1 MLCFAGSTGMA
12 SDLGPFCTGA
22 ACTGIGA
29 ARIESK
35 ASHHPTSA
43 QKLWAGLVYKDQPRA
58 RWQGVL
64 SREEQAHF
72 FTLFPMWFS
81 TWALSR
87 QGATS
92 QNLAVPQPPA
102 LGPDVTSPDVW
113 PSGLIGSCLEGAVGQ
128 KLNSMHS
135 HATQP

>member
-12 SDLGPFCTGA
+12 SDLGPFCTAA

-29 ARIESK
+29 ARTESK
-35 ASHHPTSA
+35 ASHCTTRA
-43 QKLWAGLVYKDQPRA
+43 QKLWAGLVYKDQPQEH
-58 RWQGVL
+58 WQGVL
-64 SREEQAHF
+64 GREEQACF

-81 TWALSR
+81 TWELSR

-102 LGPDVTSPDVW
+102 LAPDVTSPDVW
-113 PSGLIGSCLEGAVGQ
+113 LSGLIGSCLEGAVGQ
-128 KLNSMHS
+128 E
-135 HATQP
+135 A